1 MPRIVINPGH
11 CPGIDP
17 GACGEYSTE
26 ADIVRKVG
34 EVLQKDLEAIDYEVF
49 VIQDDSLQ
57 AICDFSN
64 SHEPDVFI
72 SIHCNAAA
80 NPEAVGTETLHYVP
94 SEEGEKLAEC
104 VQNQFIATFDTVDR
118 GTKDGSRLYVI
129 RNTNGP
135 SILVELGFISN
146 PDEENFLNE
155 NIEEM
160 AHALARGITD
170 YL

>member
-34 EVLQKDLEAIDYEVF
+34 EVLQKDLEAIEYEVF
-49 VIQDDSLQ
+49 MIQDDSLQ
-57 AICDFSN
+57 AICDFAN
-64 SHEPDVFI
+64 SHEPD
-72 SIHCNAAA
+72 
-80 NPEAVGTETLHYVP
+80 GTETFHFVP

-104 VQNQFIATFDTVDR
+104 VQNQFISTFNTVDR

-129 RNTNGP
+129 RNTDGP